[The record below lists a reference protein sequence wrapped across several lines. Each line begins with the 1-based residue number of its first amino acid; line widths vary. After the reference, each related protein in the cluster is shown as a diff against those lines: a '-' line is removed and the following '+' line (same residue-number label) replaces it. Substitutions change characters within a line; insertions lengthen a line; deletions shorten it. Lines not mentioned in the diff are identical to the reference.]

1 MNYINNNKFKL
12 VSRFSASG
20 DQVQAI
26 QELEKGLKNNKKYQV
41 LLGATGTGKTF
52 TIANVIAKHNKQTLV
67 LAHNKTL
74 AMQLY
79 YELKELFPENR
90 VEYFVSNFDF
100 FQPEAYVPSKDLY
113 IDKDAR
119 QNMELDMM
127 RLSACNALL
136 TRNDTI
142 VVASVAAIFALQ
154 NPEEYSSA
162 FFELKI
168 GQKIAR
174 NELLNWLVR
183 TGYTRNDIEN
193 ELGSFSAKG
202 DAIKIV
208 PGWANNIMFR
218 ISLFNDEIE
227 MIDILN
233 SITGA
238 IIDRTS
244 IVSIFPAQAYV
255 TPQDKMKLICNNI
268 RNELTDRLAVLNSE
282 NKLLEAQRLEQRTKY
297 DLESLEEFGYC
308 SGIENYSSHLD
319 LRQPGQR
326 PYILLD
332 YFKDDF
338 LTIIDESH
346 ISLPQIRGMYNTDR
360 SRKTTLVEYGFRLP
374 SALDNRPLNFDE
386 FNSLL
391 HQVIYTSATPGDYEL
406 EQVNNHVVQQIIRP
420 TGLLDPIVE
429 IRPTTNQIDDI
440 INEIHNRRKVN
451 ERVFITT
458 LTIRMSEDLTNYLQ
472 QRDIKVAYLHSELKT
487 LERSEILND
496 LRKGVYDVVVGVNL
510 LREGLD
516 LPEVSLICILDA
528 DKQGFLRN
536 YRSLIQTIGRVA
548 RNENGKAIMYADST
562 SQAMQQAIDETNR
575 RREIQQ
581 QYNKIHNIIPKTV
594 SKQIT
599 ESILSKKSKQ
609 AIEKAKKIRNSKQK
623 VETLQKAIDDL
634 RDEMLQAAKE
644 LDFERAAVLRDTIIE
659 LENQKNTN

>member
-12 VSRFSASG
+12 VSRFSPSG
-20 DQVQAI
+20 DQSQAI
-26 QELEKGLKNNKKYQV
+26 EQLNQGLKDNKKYQV

-154 NPEEYSSA
+154 NPDEYSSA
-162 FFELKI
+162 FFELKL

-174 NELLNWLVR
+174 NELLNWLVK

-202 DAIKIV
+202 DVIKIV

-227 MIDILN
+227 MIDVLN

-238 IIDRTS
+238 VIDRTS
-244 IVSIFPAQAYV
+244 TVSIFPAQAYV

-268 RNELTDRLAVLNSE
+268 RNELTDRLAVLTSE

-406 EQVNNHVVQQIIRP
+406 DQVNNHVVQQIIRP

-548 RNENGKAIMYADST
+548 RNEHGKAIMYADST

-581 QYNKIHNIIPKTV
+581 QYNKIHNITPKTV

-599 ESILSKKSKQ
+599 ESVLSKKSKQ

-623 VETLQKAIDDL
+623 IETLQKAIDDL
-634 RDEMLQAAKE
+634 REEMLQAAKE

-659 LENQKNTN
+659 LENQKSSN

>member
-52 TIANVIAKHNKQTLV
+52 TIANVIAKHNNQTLV

-183 TGYTRNDIEN
+183 TGYTRSDIEN

-202 DAIKIV
+202 DVIKIV

-238 IIDRTS
+238 VIDRTS

-268 RNELTDRLAVLNSE
+268 RNELTDRLVVLNSE

-440 INEIHNRRKVN
+440 INEIHNRREVN

>member
-12 VSRFSASG
+12 VSRFSPSG
-20 DQVQAI
+20 DQSQAI
-26 QELEKGLKNNKKYQV
+26 EQLNQGLKDNKKYQV

-154 NPEEYSSA
+154 NPDEYSSA
-162 FFELKI
+162 FFELKL

-174 NELLNWLVR
+174 NELLNWLVK

-202 DAIKIV
+202 DVIKIV

-227 MIDILN
+227 MIDVLN

-238 IIDRTS
+238 VIDRTS
-244 IVSIFPAQAYV
+244 TVSIFPAQAYV
-255 TPQDKMKLICNNI
+255 TPQDKLKIICNNI
-268 RNELTDRLAVLNSE
+268 RNELTDRLAVLTSE
-282 NKLLEAQRLEQRTKY
+282 NKLLESQRLEQRTKY

-332 YFKDDF
+332 YFQDDF

-406 EQVNNHVVQQIIRP
+406 DQVNNHVVQQIIRP

-440 INEIHNRRKVN
+440 INEIHNRKKVN

-548 RNENGKAIMYADST
+548 RNEHGKAIMYADST

-581 QYNKIHNIIPKTV
+581 QYNKEHNITPKTV

-599 ESILSKKSKQ
+599 ESVLSKKSKQ

-634 RDEMLQAAKE
+634 RQEMLQAAKE

-659 LENQKNTN
+659 LENQKSSN

>member
-609 AIEKAKKIRNSKQK
+609 AIEKAKKIRNLKQK

>member
-609 AIEKAKKIRNSKQK
+609 AIEKTKKIRNSKQK

>member
-1 MNYINNNKFKL
+1 MNYIADNTFKL
-12 VSRFSASG
+12 VTKFNASG
-20 DQVQAI
+20 DQGQAI
-26 QELEKGLKNNKKYQV
+26 QQLNQAIKSNQKHQV

-52 TIANVIAKHNKQTLV
+52 TIANVIAQNNKQTLV

-100 FQPEAYVPSKDLY
+100 FQPEAYIPAKDLY

-154 NPEEYSSA
+154 NPLEYASA
-162 FFELKI
+162 FFELKL

-174 NELLNWLVR
+174 KELLNWLVR
-183 TGYTRNDIEN
+183 TGYARNDLES

-202 DAIKIV
+202 DVIKIV

-238 IIDRTS
+238 VIDRTS
-244 IVSIFPAQAYV
+244 TVSIFPAQAYV
-255 TPQDKMKLICNNI
+255 TDQNKMKMICQNI
-268 RNELTDRLAVLNSE
+268 RNEMIERVAHLKSE

-319 LRQPGQR
+319 LRVPGQR
-326 PYILLD
+326 PYVLLD
-332 YFKDDF
+332 YFKGDF

-346 ISLPQIRGMYNTDR
+346 ITLPQIRGMFNTDR

-374 SALDNRPLNFDE
+374 SALDNRPLDFDE

-391 HQVIYTSATPGDYEL
+391 NQVIYTSATPGDYEL
-406 EQVNNHVVQQIIRP
+406 DLVDHRVVQQIIRP
-420 TGLLDPIVE
+420 TGLLDPIIE
-429 IRPTTNQIDDI
+429 IRPTENQIDDI
-440 INEIHNRRKVN
+440 ISEIHKRIKVN

-536 YRSLIQTIGRVA
+536 YRSLIQTVGRVA
-548 RNENGKAIMYADST
+548 RNEHGKAIMYADST

-575 RREIQQ
+575 RRQIQQ
-581 QYNKIHNIIPKTV
+581 EYNQKNNIVPKTV
-594 SKQIT
+594 SKQIV
-599 ESILSKKSKQ
+599 ESVLSKKSKQ

-623 VETLQKAIDDL
+623 LETLQKAIDDL
-634 RDEMLQAAKE
+634 RQEMLLAAKE

-659 LENQKNTN
+659 LENQKTSS